1 MAQDDSRTALHRKE
15 YPEDMRARGF
25 ALIESLVVVGILIL
39 LFAVSVRGYN
49 ALTQR
54 QAEESAKAYLKEVA
68 DKTVRYLAIAQ
79 GYGVGPANALPTIF
93 PQTAPLDGA
102 SPSGG
107 NLLYTLPSGERVVL
121 LSRFLPPSSGGQQ
134 GFSCVEARLSTL
146 PNGTPTGLSNL
157 KAPLPRMK
165 CLFIGFYQGGSSAS
179 YLPEIGFIGTLGSG
193 TQSGK
198 TFVER
203 RILP

>member
-1 MAQDDSRTALHRKE
+1 MAKGGEGWISHRKE

-25 ALIESLVVVGILIL
+25 TLIEILVAVGSLIL

-68 DKTVRYLAIAQ
+68 DKTVRYLAVAQ
-79 GYGVGPANALPTIF
+79 GYGLGPAVILPAIF
-93 PQTAPLDGA
+93 PQTAPLDGVI
-102 SPSGG
+102 SSGG

-121 LSRFLPPSSGGQQ
+121 LSHFLPPSSGGQQ

-157 KAPLPRMK
+157 KAPLRNMK
-165 CLFIGFYQGGSSAS
+165 CLFIGFYQGGSSAG
-179 YLPEIGFIGTLGSG
+179 YLPEIGFIGILDFG
-193 TQSGK
+193 TQSGRS
-198 TFVER
+198 FVER

>member
-1 MAQDDSRTALHRKE
+1 
-15 YPEDMRARGF
+15 MRARGF
-25 ALIESLVVVGILIL
+25 TVIESLVAVGILIL
-39 LFAVSVRGYN
+39 LFTISVRGYH

-79 GYGVGPANALPTIF
+79 GYGLGPANILPVIF
-93 PQTAPLDGA
+93 PQRTPLDGT
-102 SPSGG
+102 SSNGG
-107 NLLYTLPSGERVVL
+107 NLLYALPSGETVVL
-121 LSRFLPPSSGGQQ
+121 LPSFLPPSTGGQQ
-134 GFSCVEARLSTL
+134 SFSCAEARLSAL
-146 PNGTPTGLSNL
+146 PDGTPTGLSNL

-179 YLPEIGFIGTLGSG
+179 YLPEIGFIGTPDSG

>member
-1 MAQDDSRTALHRKE
+1 MAKGGEGWISHRKE

-25 ALIESLVVVGILIL
+25 TLIEILVAVGILIL

-68 DKTVRYLAIAQ
+68 DKTVRYLAVAQ
-79 GYGVGPANALPTIF
+79 GYGLGPAAVLPAIF
-93 PQTAPLDGA
+93 SQTTPLDGVI
-102 SPSGG
+102 SSGG
-107 NLLYTLPSGERVVL
+107 NLLYTLPNRERVVL

-157 KAPLPRMK
+157 KAPLRNMK
-165 CLFIGFYQGGSSAS
+165 CLFIGFYQGGSSAN
-179 YLPEIGFIGTLGSG
+179 YLPEIGFIGTPGSG
-193 TQSGK
+193 TQSGT

-203 RILP
+203 RLLP